1 MTSIKMCWYY
11 YMVFDSNF
19 CNYCNILWLI
29 VRVASGF
36 CRLNGSSS
44 LFLSLS
50 WYGSRIIFLKFWSGK
65 IWIPMKNVIRK
76 IWFHEFQRE
85 CSTRKKSQNWQKDK
99 RQNLWWRK
107 KSQNIF
113 YPLVRES
120 HFFLRESQFWVI
132 TGVLSL
138 GKLE

>member
-11 YMVFDSNF
+11 YMVSESYNF

-36 CRLNGSSS
+36 CRLNRSSS
-44 LFLSLS
+44 LFLSRS
-50 WYGSRIIFLKFWSGK
+50 WNGSKIIFYKFWSGK

-85 CSTRKKSQNWQKDK
+85 CSTRKKKTKLTKRRDK
-99 RQNLWWRK
+99 LYDDEKRARTFFILW
-107 KSQNIF
+107 SG
-113 YPLVRES
+113 S
-120 HFFLRESQFWVI
+120 HFFLRESKFWVI